1 MKKLLALVLCIV
13 MIVSIIPT
21 SAYADADPIAEAIAA
36 AKAKIAAINKDY
48 NEKVKEL
55 IEKAEAAK
63 EEKYMEI
70 NLAYGMAALAIV
82 VAATLEYEIKAEQV
96 IDDSIAAYEKAAQDA
111 VDAAEKAIDD
121 IIKNLG

>member
-21 SAYADADPIAEAIAA
+21 SAFADADPIAEAIAA

-48 NEKVKEL
+48 NEEVKEL
-55 IEKAEAAK
+55 IEKAVAAK

-82 VAATLEYEIKAEQV
+82 VAATLEYEIKA
-96 IDDSIAAYEKAAQDA
+96 
-111 VDAAEKAIDD
+111 
-121 IIKNLG
+121 

>member
-21 SAYADADPIAEAIAA
+21 SAFADADPIAEAIAA